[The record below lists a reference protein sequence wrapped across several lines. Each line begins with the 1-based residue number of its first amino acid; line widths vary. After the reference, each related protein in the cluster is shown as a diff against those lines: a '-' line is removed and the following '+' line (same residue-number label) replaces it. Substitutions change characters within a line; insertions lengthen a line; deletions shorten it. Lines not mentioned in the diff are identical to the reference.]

1 MENPTIQ
8 TDLAAVLARLE
19 SKIDKIDGRLTQL
32 EIGQVEIKEKL
43 SGQIN
48 SIDEKLSGRISS
60 LDEKL
65 SGQIS
70 SLDEKL
76 SGQIKALDVKTEQLN
91 TRVGNVEFASRGI
104 LIGIAVIVFGGFAML
119 FWGGKI

>member
-8 TDLAAVLARLE
+8 TDLAAVLLRLE

-48 SIDEKLSGRISS
+48 SVDERLSGRIN
-60 LDEKL
+60 
-65 SGQIS
+65 

-104 LIGIAVIVFGGFAML
+104 LIGIAVIIFGGFAMF